1 MPGHNESHQP
11 NSGVSL
17 INRIKHRP
25 TKKLFHVEDLA
36 DGR

>member
-1 MPGHNESHQP
+1 MPGHNESRQP

-17 INRIKHRP
+17 INRIKTRP
-25 TKKLFHVEDLA
+25 TEAMFVVEEAA

>member
-1 MPGHNESHQP
+1 MPGHNEPHQP

-17 INRIKHRP
+17 INQIKTRP
-25 TKKLFHVEDLA
+25 TEAMFVVEEAA